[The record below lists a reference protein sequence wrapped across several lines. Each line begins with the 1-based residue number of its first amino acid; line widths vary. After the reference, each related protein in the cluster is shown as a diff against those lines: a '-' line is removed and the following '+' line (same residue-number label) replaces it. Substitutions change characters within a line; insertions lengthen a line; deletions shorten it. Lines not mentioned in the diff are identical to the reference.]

1 MAHVTYDQSIKQVNS
16 DSYNNLDQ
24 TGEEIVEEME
34 VFDISDLEISR
45 ESRTVFSEE
54 NPEKQECIIKT

>member
-1 MAHVTYDQSIKQVNS
+1 MAHVTYDQSIKQVTS

-24 TGEEIVEEME
+24 TGEEIVEERQ
-34 VFDISDLEISR
+34 VFDVNDLEIGS

-54 NPEKQECIIKT
+54 NPEKQE